1 MIKLNVKSID
11 SIFLVFQRDAVS
23 KVPRGMG
30 AAVPIMHSPDE
41 FMVRELGEHH
51 MGV

>member
-1 MIKLNVKSID
+1 MIKLNVRSID
-11 SIFLVFQRDAVS
+11 STFLVFQRDAVS
-23 KVPRGMG
+23 KVPCSMG
-30 AAVPIMHSPDE
+30 AAMLVMHSPDV